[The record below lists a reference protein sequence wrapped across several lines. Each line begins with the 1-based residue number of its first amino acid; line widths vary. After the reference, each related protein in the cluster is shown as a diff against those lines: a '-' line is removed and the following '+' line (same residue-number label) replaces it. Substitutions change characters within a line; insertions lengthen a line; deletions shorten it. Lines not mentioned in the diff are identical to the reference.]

1 MKFYNRENELQI
13 LQFIESASRQ
23 GSKMSMIIGRRRIG
37 KTRLILESL
46 REVPYLYLF
55 VARKE
60 EKLLCE
66 EFSNQIK
73 ETLGINIYGE
83 ISRFKDIFALLMDY
97 SERQPLSLIID
108 EFQEFGRINNSI
120 YSDMQNI

>member
-1 MKFYNRENELQI
+1 MKFYNRESELQI
-13 LQFIESASRQ
+13 LPFIESASRQ